1 MKMNPRTIVIGG
13 LAVVLTVIAVVVF
26 IPLAVFKP
34 APTITTTKYTALE
47 QQGLEL
53 YKANGCVYCH
63 SQFTRPNDHSTSRA
77 SRAGQYVYDQPHQ
90 LGTLR
95 TGPDLGNIGLKRGD
109 FWERE
114 HLKFPRKYTP
124 NTIMPSFSFLTEQ
137 ELDAIVA
144 YLNRLGNKQ
153 TASTDLMISPEYFDK
168 KQPYPTDIK
177 TWSEGRNIYLDR
189 CYTCHGCAGSGDG
202 PYAYMNN
209 ARPADLRQPRYHN
222 LEPSFFMWRISE
234 GVPGTVM
241 PQWERTL
248 SQAGPLE
255 GHRLHPRRVHGHGAA
270 LHRRG

>member
-109 FWERE
+109 FWERSTSSS
-114 HLKFPRKYTP
+114 RGSTRR
-124 NTIMPSFSFLTEQ
+124 TRSCRASGSSPSRS
-137 ELDAIVA
+137 
-144 YLNRLGNKQ
+144 
-153 TASTDLMISPEYFDK
+153 STRSSP
-168 KQPYPTDIK
+168 T
-177 TWSEGRNIYLDR
+177 
-189 CYTCHGCAGSGDG
+189 
-202 PYAYMNN
+202 
-209 ARPADLRQPRYHN
+209 
-222 LEPSFFMWRISE
+222 
-234 GVPGTVM
+234 
-241 PQWERTL
+241 
-248 SQAGPLE
+248 
-255 GHRLHPRRVHGHGAA
+255 
-270 LHRRG
+270 